1 LMKERNFAFPLT
13 LEPQQAS
20 VVYLRL
26 QSSDTLIAPVV
37 VYTASAYDEHQRIE
51 LLVFGM
57 YYGAILVILLVNTF
71 LFFFLRQK
79 AQVYFVAMLGTY
91 ALMELSLSGLG
102 NVFLWRE
109 HPDFAK
115 LIRPITI
122 GLLTILTVLLTK

>member
-1 LMKERNFAFPLT
+1 TQPFILRLEYPLMDSVTVHLQQADGTFQSLISGDRLPFSQRLMKERNFAFPLT

-71 LFFFLRQK
+71 LFFFL
-79 AQVYFVAMLGTY
+79 
-91 ALMELSLSGLG
+91 
-102 NVFLWRE
+102 
-109 HPDFAK
+109 
-115 LIRPITI
+115 
-122 GLLTILTVLLTK
+122 